1 MESLLVGLSGL
12 GLGLIGGFLVARG
25 RARPRVPADFGFHT
39 ELVRNDLAVVRE
51 SLGRLGDLVQ
61 RNGGE
66 GKSGFAELS
75 TVLRNVDARTNTMAS
90 ALGNSRVRGQWGE
103 RAAEDIL
110 RSAGFVEG
118 VSYFKQQPLDGGRTR
133 PDFTFPLPKGYT
145 LNMDV
150 KFPIE
155 NYARLVEATVDA
167 DRDRFERAFLRDVR
181 GRVKEVVDGS
191 YADPA
196 RGTVDYALLFI
207 PSESVYAE
215 INRLDVTFVDA
226 ALSQRVIPCSPLTLF
241 GVLAVVRKAA
251 ESFAFNQA
259 SNEVLVAMDHFES
272 EWRRFIDNFAV
283 LGRQLATARGTYDQ
297 LVGVRATKL
306 EAPLAQIAALR
317 RERGLP
323 ALASDIDPSA
333 NGPNHSLV
341 AADVEP
347 PGGMEVP
354 FGGQDVPAGDPQGEA
369 ESHWRD
375 DTGPASR
382 RMLDARRAAS
392 SRDRSGDDPPDGPRK
407 QERQYVR
414 ASDVVDHAQD

>member
-1 MESLLVGLSGL
+1 MESLLVGLGGL
-12 GLGLIGGFLVARG
+12 GLGLIGGFLVARV
-25 RARPRVPADFGFHT
+25 RARPRAPADFGFHT

-66 GKSGFAELS
+66 GKAGFAELS
-75 TVLRNVDARTNTMAS
+75 TVLRNVDARTNMMAS

-110 RSAGFVEG
+110 RSAGFIEG
-118 VSYFKQQPLDGGRTR
+118 VSYFKQQSLDGGRTR

-167 DRDRFERAFLRDVR
+167 DRDRFEKAFLRDVR
-181 GRVKEVVDGS
+181 SRVKEVVDGS

-196 RGTVDYALLFI
+196 SGTVDYALLFI

-215 INRLDVTFVDA
+215 INRLDATFVDA

-259 SNEVLVAMDHFES
+259 SDEVLVAMDHFES

-317 RERGLP
+317 RERGLL
-323 ALASDIDPSA
+323 AWASDIDPSA
-333 NGPNHSLV
+333 NDPDQSLA

-347 PGGMEVP
+347 RWGMEVP
-354 FGGQDVPAGDPQGEA
+354 FAGQDVPAGPDPQEEA

-392 SRDRSGDDPPDGPRK
+392 GRDRSGDDPPDGPRK
-407 QERQYVR
+407 QER
-414 ASDVVDHAQD
+414 